1 MADEEYE
8 VESIVAERKGPRG
21 RQEYRVRWKG
31 YGESDD
37 TWEPMKNLS
46 GVKRLVEEFRAQ
58 PTTEQPKKRHKS
70 KTPKEEPVAA
80 PAAPRAELPK
90 LRCIQRTVPVEQA
103 AEALKAKEADK
114 RAAEKAVKDAKK
126 IMNVVSK
133 TVKDKR
139 RSEYKFAEAS
149 VAKAKEELEALEKS
163 LAGVKRDAET
173 DEVRIMRR
181 LEEQLKK
188 ADMGHSFSVVNA
200 VGGAAIHD
208 LCLLHEAG
216 SVDIAT
222 LHRATALLTASN
234 KTASLAANA
243 LVSLVKPPPTMG
255 ELLSGQQRQTP
266 AQVEVLRALCE
277 YFVSGAGRK
286 AEKTPYINIAKA
298 TGMRQ
303 MKMLRESPFIG
314 AYVEVVLERADEME
328 AKAKEPPSAFSGAMA
343 SLQALRDELKKERQ
357 PDELT
362 ELKRKDP
369 LLGLV
374 WPVYK
379 ILNDN
384 LTSPMSCPGGP
395 PPQMGRAV
403 GRLEDTLHEELKEAV
418 AVEIPETPNYAMPAA
433 ASQVSHMPELAKFL
447 ASSTEREWRYDAG
460 NKARMHLHH
469 LIQGTL
475 GHDTVSHYSE
485 GAGADRV
492 VVVKKYHMPSPEQL
506 ELQRGLQKMQREA
519 LDELEAILA

>member
-70 KTPKEEPVAA
+70 KTPASPAKPAA
-80 PAAPRAELPK
+80 PAAPAARRATGPLPK
-90 LRCIQRTVPVEQA
+90 LRCISRTVPVEQA
-103 AEALKAKEADK
+103 AEALKAKEADQ

-126 IMNVVSK
+126 AMNVVKKS
-133 TVKDKR
+133 VKDKR
-139 RSEYKFAEAS
+139 RSEYKFAEVS
-149 VAKAKEELEALEKS
+149 LAKATEELEALEKS

-188 ADMGHSFSVVNA
+188 ADMGHDFALQVA
-200 VGGAAIHD
+200 VGGAVIHD

-222 LHRATALLTASN
+222 LRRATALLTASSN
-234 KTASLAANA
+234 TESLAANA
-243 LVSLVKPPPTMG
+243 LVTLVK
-255 ELLSGQQRQTP
+255 ELETP

-277 YFVSGAGRK
+277 FFVSGAGRK
-286 AEKTPYINIAKA
+286 AEKTPYINLARA
-298 TGMRQ
+298 TVLPQ
-303 MKMLRESPFIG
+303 MTMLRESPFIG
-314 AYVEVVLERADEME
+314 AYVDLVLERAAAMTAE
-328 AKAKEPPSAFSGAMA
+328 AKKPPSRFGGAFSAAMA
-343 SLQALRDELKKERQ
+343 SLQALRDELKKGKQ

-362 ELKRKDP
+362 ALKRKDP
-369 LLGLV
+369 SLGLLL
-374 WPVYK
+374 PVYK
-379 ILNDN
+379 ILFDKPAHQ
-384 LTSPMSCPGGP
+384 LPK
-395 PPQMGRAV
+395 QMGIAV
-403 GRLEDTLHEELKEAV
+403 GALKNALVEQLKESV
-418 AVEIPETPNYAMPAA
+418 AVEIPETPNYAMAA
-433 ASQVSHMPELAKFL
+433 EAAKVARLMPELAKFL
-447 ASSTEREWRYDAG
+447 TSSTEREWRYNAG

-469 LIQGTL
+469 LIQGALGYDTL
-475 GHDTVSHYSE
+475 SHNSE
-485 GAGADRV
+485 GGGADRV
-492 VVVKKYHMPSPEQL
+492 VVVKKYRMPSPEQL
-506 ELQRGLQKMQREA
+506 ELQRELQKMQREA
-519 LDELEAILA
+519 LEAILAE

>member
-70 KTPKEEPVAA
+70 KTPAEEPVAA

-103 AEALKAKEADK
+103 AEALKAKEADQ
-114 RAAEKAVKDAKK
+114 RALEKAVKDAKK
-126 IMNVVSK
+126 AMNVVKKS
-133 TVKDKR
+133 VKDKR

-149 VAKAKEELEALEKS
+149 LAKATEELEALEKS

-181 LEEQLKK
+181 IEAELNK
-188 ADMGHSFSVVNA
+188 ASWNGAQSA
-200 VGGAAIHD
+200 VGGAGIHD

-222 LHRATALLTASN
+222 LHRATALLTASS
-234 KTASLAANA
+234 KCASLARSA
-243 LVSLVKPPPTMG
+243 LVMLVKSPPGMG
-255 ELLSGQQRQTP
+255 EKPQAP
-266 AQVEVLRALCE
+266 AQVEALRAFCE
-277 YFVSGAGRK
+277 FFVTGAGRK
-286 AEKTPYINIAKA
+286 SEEMPYVVMAIAI
-298 TGMRQ
+298 GMPQ
-303 MKMLRESPFIG
+303 MTMLRESPFIG
-314 AYVEVVLERADEME
+314 AYVEVVLERATVMA
-328 AKAKEPPSAFSGAMA
+328 AKAKESPLHYGGASS
-343 SLQALRDELKKERQ
+343 SLQAMLDELKKERQ
-357 PDELT
+357 RQPDELT
-362 ELKRKDP
+362 KHKRLDP
-369 LLGLV
+369 LLGLLL
-374 WPVYK
+374 PVYK
-379 ILNDN
+379 RLDEKQ
-384 LTSPMSCPGGP
+384 MSCPGGL
-395 PPQMGRAV
+395 PPQMVIAV
-403 GRLEDTLHEELKEAV
+403 GKLEDALVEQLKKAV

-433 ASQVSHMPELAKFL
+433 AAMVDVMPELAKFL

-469 LIQGTL
+469 LIQGTF
-475 GHDTVSHYSE
+475 GHNTLRHESAGV
-485 GAGADRV
+485 GADRV
-492 VVVKKYHMPSPEQL
+492 VVVQKYRMPGPEQL
-506 ELQRGLQKMQREA
+506 ELQRGLQEMHREA
-519 LDELEAILA
+519 LDELEAKA